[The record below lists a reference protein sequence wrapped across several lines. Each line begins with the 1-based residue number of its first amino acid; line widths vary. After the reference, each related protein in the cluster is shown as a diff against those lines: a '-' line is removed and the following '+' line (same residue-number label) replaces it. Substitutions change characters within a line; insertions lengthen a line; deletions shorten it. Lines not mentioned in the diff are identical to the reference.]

1 MSKGS
6 GVVWECQNCGS
17 QFPKWIGQ
25 CPECQKWNSLVETVV
40 STNLKTQSS
49 KFKTKTQN
57 SKPQALS
64 EILKTQVSTQRIG
77 TGIGE
82 LDRVLG
88 GGLVPGEVVLLA
100 GEPGMGKS
108 TLLSRVS
115 LAITNSEFRIQNSE
129 LKTLSV
135 LYVCGEES
143 PGQVGLRL
151 QRLGGSRLALND
163 SRLALLSETNV
174 DSIVAEI
181 EKQFGCQSSVVSPR
195 LQVSRSSV
203 NQSETG
209 KLKTGK
215 PESEN
220 RKQKTDNGIAIV
232 DSIQTLTTDDLTGV
246 AGSVGQVRESA
257 GRLMQVAKKLNIPI
271 FLVGHV
277 TKDGTVAGPKVLEH
291 MVDAVLVLEGERSG
305 NFRILRAVK
314 NRFGAVD
321 EVGLFAMDNG
331 DMKEVV
337 NPGELLLG
345 EVAGKVSGSV
355 LGCTLEGL
363 RPLILEVQALA
374 VPSKLAVPRRVG
386 QGISERKL
394 QVLCAVIERYISR
407 KIGEMDVF
415 VSIAGGLKSNDP
427 GLDLAVVGAV
437 ISSIGYQSSVVGYQS
452 NVNRFSVSQSK
463 TDKQKTDKPE
473 SENRKQKTD
482 NRIYC
487 GEVGLLGEVRQV
499 QGWERR
505 EKEVKRLDLGKLIGS
520 NQIKTITQLKNY
532 L

>member
-1 MSKGS
+1 MVSVSEGRRTKAEGRRQTGAGAS
-6 GVVWECQNCGS
+6 R
-17 QFPKWIGQ
+17 P
-25 CPECQKWNSLVETVV
+25 QK
-40 STNLKTQSS
+40 
-49 KFKTKTQN
+49 
-57 SKPQALS
+57 LS
-64 EILKTQVSTQRIG
+64 EILKDIDASSKRIE

-108 TLLSRVS
+108 TLLSRVALAMGS
-115 LAITNSEFRIQNSE
+115 L
-129 LKTLSV
+129 V

-143 PGQVGLRL
+143 PGQVALRL
-151 QRLGGSRLALND
+151 QRLSMVKIVKDGKDD
-163 SRLALLSETNV
+163 SNLSNPSHPNHSDNLVLLSETNV
-174 DSIVAEI
+174 DSIVASLERPGLF
-181 EKQFGCQSSVVSPR
+181 KKAGPFV
-195 LQVSRSSV
+195 
-203 NQSETG
+203 
-209 KLKTGK
+209 
-215 PESEN
+215 
-220 RKQKTDNGIAIV
+220 AIV

-257 GRLMQVAKKLNIPI
+257 GRLMRAAKRLNVPI

-345 EVAGKVSGSV
+345 EAAGKVSGSV

-374 VPSKLAVPRRVG
+374 VPSKLAVPRRVC
-386 QGISERKL
+386 QGINERKL

-407 KIGEMDVF
+407 KLGDMDIF
-415 VSIAGGLKSNDP
+415 VSIAGGLTSSDP

-437 ISSIGYQSSVVGYQS
+437 ISSLKDKKVEEVKKAEKVKNLSDLSSLS
-452 NVNRFSVSQSK
+452 SLSSF
-463 TDKQKTDKPE
+463 
-473 SENRKQKTD
+473 
-482 NRIYC
+482 IFC

-505 EKEVKRLDLGKLIGS
+505 EKEVKRLGVGQLIGS
-520 NQIKTITQLKNY
+520 NKIRNIRELS
-532 L
+532 LSFLA

>member
-1 MSKGS
+1 M
-6 GVVWECQNCGS
+6 
-17 QFPKWIGQ
+17 
-25 CPECQKWNSLVETVV
+25 V
-40 STNLKTQSS
+40 SASEGKRNKEVGKRRGGT
-49 KFKTKTQN
+49 
-57 SKPQALS
+57 SKPQTLS
-64 EILKTQVSTQRIG
+64 EILKQQDVTAQRIS

-108 TLLSRVS
+108 TLLSRVALQMAQERMDNGQWLMDEKKHHS
-115 LAITNSEFRIQNSE
+115 SSIIHHPL
-129 LKTLSV
+129 V

-151 QRLGGSRLALND
+151 QRLSKAIKVEKAEI
-163 SRLALLSETNV
+163 SLLSETNV
-174 DSIVAEI
+174 DSAISQI
-181 EKQFGCQSSVVSPR
+181 EASFINLQSSSIIHHPLV
-195 LQVSRSSV
+195 
-203 NQSETG
+203 
-209 KLKTGK
+209 
-215 PESEN
+215 
-220 RKQKTDNGIAIV
+220 IV

-257 GRLMQVAKKLNIPI
+257 GRLMAVAKRLNVPI

-331 DMKEVV
+331 DMKEVS

-345 EVAGKVSGSV
+345 DAAGKVSGSV

-407 KIGEMDVF
+407 KLGDMDIF
-415 VSIAGGLKSNDP
+415 VSIAGGLKSSDP

-437 ISSIGYQSSVVGYQS
+437 ISSIGYQSSVVARPPGLRPCEVGQGSRLQVSQS
-452 NVNRFSVSQSK
+452 SVNQSK
-463 TDKQKTDKPE
+463 TDKLKTDKPE

-482 NRIYC
+482 NWIFC

-505 EKEVKRLDLGKLIGS
+505 EKEVKRLGVGQLVGA
-520 NQIKTITQLKNY
+520 NRIKNIRELLKI
-532 L
+532 LQ

>member
-1 MSKGS
+1 MVSANEGKRQKEKGR
-6 GVVWECQNCGS
+6 
-17 QFPKWIGQ
+17 GQ
-25 CPECQKWNSLVETVV
+25 AGTGAG
-40 STNLKTQSS
+40 
-49 KFKTKTQN
+49 
-57 SKPQALS
+57 KPQKLS
-64 EILKTQVSTQRIG
+64 DILKDIDATGQRIG

-108 TLLSRVS
+108 TLLSRVALQLS
-115 LAITNSEFRIQNSE
+115 DVNRLTGQQDNRLRKPGNLPACQP
-129 LKTLSV
+129 SV

-143 PGQVGLRL
+143 PSQVALRL
-151 QRLGGSRLALND
+151 QRLSKAEKAEISLF
-163 SRLALLSETNV
+163 SETNV
-174 DSIVAEI
+174 DAVVAEI
-181 EKQFGCQSSVVSPR
+181 ERQFGYQSSVVGSR
-195 LQVSRSSV
+195 LQVNRLSV
-203 NQSETG
+203 SQSKTD
-209 KLKTGK
+209 KPKTGK
-215 PESEN
+215 PETEN
-220 RKQKTDNGIAIV
+220 GKPKTDNGLVIV

-257 GRLMQVAKKLNIPI
+257 GRLMRAAKDLNIPI

-305 NFRILRAVK
+305 NFRILRAAK

-345 EVAGKVSGSV
+345 DAAGKAPGSV

-386 QGISERKL
+386 QGIAERKL
-394 QVLCAVIERYISR
+394 QVLCAVIERYVNR
-407 KIGEMDVF
+407 KLGDMDIF
-415 VSIAGGLKSNDP
+415 VSIAGGLTSNDP

-452 NVNRFSVSQSK
+452 NVNRSSVNQSK
-463 TDKQKTDKPE
+463 TDKLKTDKPE
-473 SENRKQKTD
+473 TENRKQKTED
-482 NRIYC
+482 
-487 GEVGLLGEVRQV
+487 
-499 QGWERR
+499 
-505 EKEVKRLDLGKLIGS
+505 
-520 NQIKTITQLKNY
+520 
-532 L
+532 